1 MNNKDV
7 AIGFA
12 VGIGIGAVL
21 GVLLAPQSGEETR
34 RMLAERTEGLGS
46 NFDKLMFNLRWLV
59 MTPRERYAHLWKH
72 GGSLRELRKEQEYA
86 KNL

>member
-12 VGIGIGAVL
+12 VGLGIGAIL
-21 GVLLAPQSGEETR
+21 GVVLAPQSGEETR
-34 RMLAERTEGLGS
+34 QMLAEKTEDFSS

-72 GGSLRELRKEQEYA
+72 GGSLRELRKDQECA
-86 KNL
+86 KGL